1 MKNNGGKTMKNTIN
15 LMIII
20 GAVAVTAVFAQ
31 QATIH
36 PTTFTAQGV
45 LRDAQGRSLEDD
57 TYEMTFQIYGNE
69 SGTGTALWSETADV
83 EVTNGVWTYTF
94 GSATGN
100 PLDDL
105 DDDGTNYLKI
115 TVGTDV
121 LSPLTAISLS
131 PFETLNVSGGGNLFS
146 ATGNVGIGTTSP
158 SKKLDVVGD
167 IKGSAVSA
175 TGDVTAGD
183 DFHGKELHLT
193 GHNIWFENDMRIHG
207 NENHRF
213 YFESNHSTNVDII
226 LRDKEDLAYGYVYG
240 SGNGSEFGL
249 LDGDGNWSYRA
260 KKDDFTE
267 FRINN
272 SAKMRITS
280 AGNVGIGTNSPSY
293 KLDVQG
299 DAVNA
304 RLGRAEIG
312 GWPANTNY
320 AYFGNRNLN
329 HASAGNYALIQ
340 NTDGT
345 TYLNA
350 ANGKDIYFRD
360 NNSTNM
366 FIKGSNGN
374 VGIRTTSV
382 GGGDLVIGG
391 FNGSSSH
398 NAGNAAI
405 QFKGTYTSG
414 EISFQ
419 DQDGDPDICFGYN
432 GSSYV
437 SYINHDGSYAESS
450 DRRLKENIEP
460 LANVLSKVMQLS
472 PKYYKYK
479 ESAVGGNRQTK
490 VGFIAQDVQ
499 EHFPSIVDDDKEFLG
514 LSYSKF
520 GVLSIKAVQELKNEK
535 DVEIES
541 LNNQLAALTELV
553 NDLQDQLNA
562 SQR

>member
-1 MKNNGGKTMKNTIN
+1 MKNTIN

-69 SGTGTALWSETADV
+69 NGTGTALWSETADV
-83 EVTNGVWTYTF
+83 EVINGVWAYTI
-94 GSATGN
+94 GSNSGN

-121 LSPLTAISLS
+121 LTPLVQISLT
-131 PFETLNVSGGGNLFS
+131 PFETLNVSSGGNLIS
-146 ATGNVGIGTTSP
+146 ASGNVGIGTTSP
-158 SKKLDVVGD
+158 SEKLDVDGNIKLSGSLKYDGANSISEIQFRSQQYGDKIYIGGGGKVVVGAGESGDAFHDANLGDAEDLILAADQKISLFTGANSFANRVLAMD
-167 IKGSAVSA
+167 IGADGNIDVGGNLDVYAISA

-193 GHNIWFENDMRIHG
+193 GHNIWFEDDMLIHG
-207 NENHRF
+207 NGNKTF
-213 YFESNHSTNVDII
+213 YFDSNNSDNTELI
-226 LRDKEDLAYGYVYG
+226 LRDKEDTQYGRVYG
-240 SGNGSEFGL
+240 SGNGSNFGL
-249 LDGDGNWSYRA
+249 LDGDSQWSYLA
-260 KKDDFTE
+260 VKDNYTE

-272 SAKMRITS
+272 STKMRIDGAT
-280 AGNVGIGTNSPSY
+280 GNVGI
-293 KLDVQG
+293 K
-299 DAVNA
+299 
-304 RLGRAEIG
+304 
-312 GWPANTNY
+312 
-320 AYFGNRNLN
+320 
-329 HASAGNYALIQ
+329 
-340 NTDGT
+340 
-345 TYLNA
+345 
-350 ANGKDIYFRD
+350 
-360 NNSTNM
+360 
-366 FIKGSNGN
+366 
-374 VGIRTTSV
+374 TTST

-391 FNGSSSH
+391 FSGSSSSA
-398 NAGNAAI
+398 AGNAAI
-405 QFKGTYTSG
+405 QFKGASTSG
-414 EISFQ
+414 EILFQ
-419 DQDGDPDICFGYN
+419 DQSGDPDICFGYN

>member
-1 MKNNGGKTMKNTIN
+1 MKNTIN
-15 LMIII
+15 LMILI
-20 GAVAVTAVFAQ
+20 GAVAVQALVAQ
-31 QATIH
+31 QATLH

-45 LRDAQGRSLEDD
+45 LRDAEGRTLADD
-57 TYEMTFQIYGNE
+57 DYEMTFQIYGNE
-69 SGTGTALWSETADV
+69 NGTGTALWSETADV

-94 GSATGN
+94 GSASGN

-121 LSPLTAISLS
+121 LSPLTLLNLN
-131 PFETLNVSGGGNLFS
+131 PYETLNVTSGGNKIP
-146 ATGNVGIGTTSP
+146 ATGNVGIGTTNPSFKLDMRGDDENARLGRAEIGGWPANTGYAYFGNRNLNHATAGNYALLQSTTGTTYLNAANGKNIHFRINNSDKMMLKSNGNFGIGTTSP

-167 IKGSAVSA
+167 IKGSAVMA

-183 DFHGKELHLT
+183 DFHGKELHLAN
-193 GHNIWFENDMRIHG
+193 GGNNIWFNNSDMRIKG
-207 NENHRF
+207 DGSTAF
-213 YFESNHSTNVDII
+213 YFDSHHSSYVQFI
-226 LRDKEDLAYGYVYG
+226 LRDKEDLQYGRVYG
-240 SGNGSEFGL
+240 SGDGSSFGL
-249 LDGDGNWSYRA
+249 MDGDANWSYRA
-260 KKDDFTE
+260 VKDNYTE
-267 FRINN
+267 FRIDDEI
-272 SAKMRITS
+272 KMKIDGAT
-280 AGNVGIGTNSPSY
+280 GNVGI
-293 KLDVQG
+293 K
-299 DAVNA
+299 
-304 RLGRAEIG
+304 E
-312 GWPANTNY
+312 
-320 AYFGNRNLN
+320 
-329 HASAGNYALIQ
+329 
-340 NTDGT
+340 
-345 TYLNA
+345 
-350 ANGKDIYFRD
+350 
-360 NNSTNM
+360 
-366 FIKGSNGN
+366 
-374 VGIRTTSV
+374 TSI

-405 QFKGTYTSG
+405 QFKGVNTSG

-419 DQDGDPDICFGYN
+419 DQSGDPDICFGYN

-472 PKYYKYK
+472 PKSYKYK

-535 DVEIES
+535 DAEIES